1 MDDEIRALIDALDLA
16 PLPVEGTLFVQTYRS
31 AARDAAGNSVGSA
44 MIGLYCAEPRSYSCF
59 HRLTADEVWHAYAGD
74 PFHLILLHPDGTSE
88 EIVMGRDVA
97 AGQRVQAVVPAGSW
111 QAGEVMPG
119 GRYAL
124 FGCTMAPGF
133 TPAGFEASHPEPL
146 IARWPDRA
154 DDIRRLRPLGDDLVF
169 PTAT

>member
-1 MDDEIRALIDALDLA
+1 MDEEIHALVDALGLT

-31 AARDAAGNSVGSA
+31 AERNAAGDPVGSA

-74 PFHLILLHPDGTSE
+74 PFRLILLHPDGSSE
-88 EIVMGRDVA
+88 EILMGRDIA

-111 QAGEVMPG
+111 QAGEVLPG
-119 GRYAL
+119 SRYAL

-133 TPAGFEASHPEPL
+133 TPAGFEASHPERL
-146 IARWPDRA
+146 IERWPDRA
-154 DDIRRLRPLGDDLVF
+154 ADIVRLRPLGDDLLF
-169 PTAT
+169 PAAP